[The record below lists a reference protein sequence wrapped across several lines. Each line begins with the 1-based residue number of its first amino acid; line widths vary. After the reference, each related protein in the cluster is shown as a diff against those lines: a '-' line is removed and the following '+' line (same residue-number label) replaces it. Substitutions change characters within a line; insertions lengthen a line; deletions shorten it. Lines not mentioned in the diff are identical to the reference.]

1 MSKLIKEWPYGLSF
15 DDFEERLEQLKLGWS
30 EEKKVVFW
38 KHFCSHQNTDS
49 LYDELV
55 EAISLEDER

>member
-1 MSKLIKEWPYGLSF
+1 MSELIKEWPYGLSF
-15 DDFEERLEQLKLGWS
+15 HDFEERLEQLNLDWS

-38 KHFCSHQNTDS
+38 KHLCSYQDTAN

-55 EAISLEDER
+55 EAIILEVE